1 MQAAAHRKRWTDDDL
16 MALPRDGRKYE
27 LLGGELVV
35 NPTGFQHGYISV
47 RLATVLMEFVLRER
61 LGLVV
66 GSNPGFRMASGAC
79 LSPDVSFV
87 RKQRLRSQKEITT
100 KFFEGAPDLAVEVVS
115 PGESQKSL
123 KQKLAEYFENG
134 TRLAWV
140 VNTKNRTVSVYT
152 SADIVKV
159 LRETEQLEGEGLL
172 PGFVFRV
179 GELVQIPDFGS
190 EE

>member
-1 MQAAAHRKRWTDDDL
+1 
-16 MALPRDGRKYE
+16 
-27 LLGGELVV
+27 
-35 NPTGFQHGYISV
+35 
-47 RLATVLMEFVLRER
+47 
-61 LGLVV
+61 
-66 GSNPGFRMASGAC
+66 
-79 LSPDVSFV
+79 
-87 RKQRLRSQKEITT
+87 
-100 KFFEGAPDLAVEVVS
+100 VEVVS